1 MGENFNRSPSIFDQA
16 KEIFK
21 ENIKH
26 WGYTESFSEYAEWL
40 WKAHILPVTS
50 DQEFFGT
57 SVMEAIYCQVW
68 PILPCRLTYPELISS
83 NDHEENFYKDED
95 ELYSKIIWAMDN
107 VTKGNNYNLH
117 GIAKQFDWRN
127 MAPIYDQLLSSI

>member
-1 MGENFNRSPSIFDQA
+1 
-16 KEIFK
+16 
-21 ENIKH
+21 
-26 WGYTESFSEYAEWL
+26 
-40 WKAHILPVTS
+40 
-50 DQEFFGT
+50 
-57 SVMEAIYCQVW
+57 MEAIYCQVW

-107 VTKGNNYNLH
+107 VTKGNKYNLH